1 MFSRLVQA
9 VACTVLHLCRVS
21 LVRHHGTLRRGF
33 CRVSTGH
40 VTRMGLRI
48 TRGLAGAHTAHV
60 TPHTSHRTGHVTRM
74 GLRITRGL
82 AHAHT
87 VLVTP
92 CTSRDQNGPQ
102 DNPGAGLRSHRA
114 GTGSSAGQPFFC
126 CRAASPV
133 LGSVGLCGP
142 SRDPCRGGSQVPP
155 AAIWGC
161 LRRPRGRNAARL
173 GLGSGSGRYVLFGA
187 RFEAQTAVRRTETET

>member
-1 MFSRLVQA
+1 MYSTSFVP
-9 VACTVLHLCRVS
+9 RVS
-21 LVRHHGTLRRGF
+21 CQAPRNPPQGLLSCFHWSRDQNGPQDNQGAGPRSHRARHT
-33 CRVSTGH
+33 VH
-40 VTRMGLRI
+40 VTWPEWASGQSGGWPTL
-48 TRGLAGAHTAHV
+48 
-60 TPHTSHRTGHVTRM
+60 TPR
-74 GLRITRGL
+74 
-82 AHAHT
+82 
-87 VLVTP
+87 
-92 CTSRDQNGPQ
+92 TSRDQNGPQ